1 MMPFSD
7 KRWSLINKKTGKVR
21 RSLTTRDAARFYKR
35 GTERIFDNTNLKFV
49 R

>member
-1 MMPFSD
+1 MIRSTD

-21 RSLTTRDAARFYKR
+21 RSLATRDAARAVKR
-35 GTERIFDNTNLKFV
+35 GTERIFDNVNLQYV